1 MRCGPTP
8 KEVIAMAHARLFS
21 ALVVAA
27 TVLLIVGC
35 ATKKF
40 VREEIG
46 QSEARTGEAVGQ
58 VGGALTQEQARVETL
73 TGQVS
78 AAGKRTDAA
87 AALAGTATQRA
98 DQAGQKAEQAGGV
111 ATQALARAGETDARL
126 SRLWADRYK
135 RSLGATVTVLF
146 AFDRWNLDD
155 RAETALLDVVRVL
168 QENPNVVVD
177 LEGYT
182 DNVGPG
188 PYNITLSERRAEA
201 VRRFLVEKGVDVQRI
216 QSIGLGIFRPIAD
229 NKTKEG
235 RDQNR
240 RVVVKLFNPATE

>member
-1 MRCGPTP
+1 
-8 KEVIAMAHARLFS
+8 MAHARSFS
-21 ALVVAA
+21 ALVLAA

-46 QSEARTGEAVGQ
+46 KTETRTGEAIGQ
-58 VGGALTQEQARVETL
+58 VGGSLTQEQTRVDSL

-87 AALAGTATQRA
+87 AALAGTAAQQA
-98 DQAGQKAEQAGGV
+98 DQAAQKAEQAGGV
-111 ATQALARAGETDARL
+111 ATQALARAGEADARL
-126 SRLWADRYK
+126 SRLWSDRNK
-135 RSLGATVTVLF
+135 RTLGATVTVLF

-155 RAETALLDVVRVL
+155 RAETALRDVARVL
-168 QENPNVVVD
+168 QENPNVMVD

-182 DNVGPG
+182 DNVGPV
-188 PYNITLSERRAEA
+188 PYNVTLSERRAEA
-201 VRRFLVEKGVDVQRI
+201 VRRFLVEKGVEVQRI
-216 QSIGLGIFRPIAD
+216 QSIGLGVFRPLAD

-240 RVVVKLFNPATE
+240 RVVVKLFNPAAE